1 MSILMEV
8 LEEELDRCRRIKKVY
23 LARLEEPDLPPGD
36 RERLRLSLQR
46 NNEDMYRIKRALA
59 PVPAELPEED

>member
-8 LEEELDRCRRIKKVY
+8 LAEELDRCRRAKKAC
-23 LARLEEPDLPPGD
+23 LAHLEAPDLSPKD
-36 RERLRLSLQR
+36 RERLHLSLQR

>member
-8 LEEELDRCRRIKKVY
+8 LEEELDRCRQAKKAY
-23 LARLEEPDLPPGD
+23 LAHLEEPDLSPEE

-59 PVPAELPEED
+59 PVPPELPEED